1 MSRLL
6 RFTFAS
12 LLVLGLCSLSALAQS
27 QATSGQIS
35 GEVVDANGA
44 AVANAVRDALGL
56 PGGVGQLPLTP
67 ARVCALAS
75 TAGGAA

>member
-1 MSRLL
+1 MSRFL

-44 AVANAVRDALGL
+44 AVANAKVKVTNKETGLVRD
-56 PGGVGQLPLTP
+56 VT
-67 ARVCALAS
+67 AS
-75 TAGGAA
+75 FCDQS